1 MRRAV
6 ATLASFALA
15 GLAAGSAASAAES
28 GTTPATRVTVF
39 GDSAAAAMAYDPA
52 AKRILGRGIDL
63 RLEVA
68 ACRRL
73 ALQSCPYD
81 GVRPPN
87 VVDRATTLG
96 RELGPVVIV
105 IVGYNDFEEAY
116 AENIEEALGAF
127 RKAGVERV
135 LWATLRAGRPSWA
148 RMNADIAQAAKKHP
162 EMTVLDWDGQSRAH
176 PAWLQPDGIH
186 LTPEGARGMARMVN
200 ATLVQLGV
208 APGPFASTPVRR
220 LSIAVRTLP
229 QGRVGRPYASRI
241 RALGGDS
248 PYRWKRT
255 NGALP
260 PGVRL
265 TPAGR
270 LVGTPRHAGRFRFVL
285 RVADHAGAVRTRS
298 FVLAIVG

>member
-15 GLAAGSAASAAES
+15 GLAVASAVSAAES
-28 GTTPATRVTVF
+28 AAPATRVTVF
-39 GDSAAAAMAYDPA
+39 GDSAATAMAYDPA

-105 IVGYNDFEEAY
+105 IVGYNDYEETY

-127 RKAGVERV
+127 RKAGVERIV
-135 LWATLRAGRPSWA
+135 WATLRAGRQSWA

-162 EMTVLDWDGQSRAH
+162 EMTVLDWDAQSRAN
-176 PAWLQPDGIH
+176 PAWLQSDGIH
-186 LTPEGARGMARMVN
+186 LTPEGARGMAGMVN
-200 ATLVQLGV
+200 TTLVRLGV
-208 APGPFASTPVRR
+208 APGPSASKAVRE
-220 LSIAVRTLP
+220 LSIAVRRLP

-248 PYRWKRT
+248 PYRWTRT
-255 NGALP
+255 IGVLP

-270 LVGTPRHAGRFRFVL
+270 LVGTPRHPGRFRFVL
-285 RVADHAGAVRTRS
+285 RVADHAGAARTRS
-298 FVLAIVG
+298 FVLTIVR